1 MDRTDHVVG
10 QAGRVCGIVFEN
22 GGPVPVVAHQA
33 IVRSQ
38 PEIADAILGDG
49 IDRPLGQAVTGVQV
63 AEADV
68 LFRKRRP
75 GMRGGQQKSEDGQES
90 AEVGSQNHA
99 GR

>member
-1 MDRTDHVVG
+1 
-10 QAGRVCGIVFEN
+10 
-22 GGPVPVVAHQA
+22 
-33 IVRSQ
+33 
-38 PEIADAILGDG
+38 
-49 IDRPLGQAVTGVQV
+49 V

-90 AEVGSQNHA
+90 AEVESQNHA